1 VSAELS
7 VVTEAL
13 PKSQVGITIEV
24 PAAVVD
30 ATYERVL
37 NRLVS
42 RAKIEGFRPGRAP
55 RGLVEA
61 RIGPAAV
68 REEVVETMVPEVLR
82 QALDE
87 KSLDPIENPDVE
99 VLELE
104 RGRPARLKATISVMP
119 AVTLADARAIVR
131 EVASIEVTEEM
142 LERRLEDV
150 RQPMAEITPVERE
163 VRPGDIAVIDVEVLV
178 DGAVVPSESRTSM
191 EAEIKE
197 GVLLPEL
204 LEVIPGAFVDETRE
218 ATVEFPENYSEPA
231 LAGKMGTIRVTVRG
245 VKEKVLPILDDALA
259 KILSQ
264 GAHETAEAYR
274 ESMRKELEEAAVAM
288 AKLQREQEIVKA
300 VVEASSVDVPQA
312 LVDRELTSQLESL
325 DRSLGRQGLKLER
338 YFEYLGKTVD
348 QWMAEERPEA
358 EARLKVDLVLGEF
371 AKQEA
376 IEPSDDEVVAFL
388 EDQAARDDEL
398 KGQVA
403 ELKRSA
409 SARRYFASRLRRLR
423 VLERLVEVAGSA
435 S

>member
-1 VSAELS
+1 
-7 VVTEAL
+7 
-13 PKSQVGITIEV
+13 
-24 PAAVVD
+24 
-30 ATYERVL
+30 
-37 NRLVS
+37 
-42 RAKIEGFRPGRAP
+42 
-55 RGLVEA
+55 
-61 RIGPAAV
+61 
-68 REEVVETMVPEVLR
+68 M
-82 QALDE
+82 
-87 KSLDPIENPDVE
+87 
-99 VLELE
+99 
-104 RGRPARLKATISVMP
+104 
-119 AVTLADARAIVR
+119 
-131 EVASIEVTEEM
+131 ASIEVTEEM

-288 AKLQREQEIVKA
+288 AKLQREQAIVKA

-325 DRSLGRQGLKLER
+325 DRTWTPGLKLER

-358 EARLKVDLVLGEF
+358 EARLKVDLVLGEY

-376 IEPSDDEVVAFL
+376 IEPSDDEVIAFL
-388 EDQAARDDEL
+388 EDQA
-398 KGQVA
+398 GQGRRVERPGRRA
-403 ELKRSA
+403 EEERERAALLRFAAAPAQGSGAAGRGRGFGKLT
-409 SARRYFASRLRRLR
+409 ASRI
-423 VLERLVEVAGSA
+423 LVSRMALCA
-435 S
+435 T

>member
-1 VSAELS
+1 
-7 VVTEAL
+7 
-13 PKSQVGITIEV
+13 
-24 PAAVVD
+24 
-30 ATYERVL
+30 
-37 NRLVS
+37 
-42 RAKIEGFRPGRAP
+42 
-55 RGLVEA
+55 
-61 RIGPAAV
+61 
-68 REEVVETMVPEVLR
+68 
-82 QALDE
+82 
-87 KSLDPIENPDVE
+87 
-99 VLELE
+99 
-104 RGRPARLKATISVMP
+104 
-119 AVTLADARAIVR
+119 
-131 EVASIEVTEEM
+131 
-142 LERRLEDV
+142 
-150 RQPMAEITPVERE
+150 
-163 VRPGDIAVIDVEVLV
+163 
-178 DGAVVPSESRTSM
+178 
-191 EAEIKE
+191 
-197 GVLLPEL
+197 
-204 LEVIPGAFVDETRE
+204 
-218 ATVEFPENYSEPA
+218 
-231 LAGKMGTIRVTVRG
+231 
-245 VKEKVLPILDDALA
+245 
-259 KILSQ
+259 
-264 GAHETAEAYR
+264 
-274 ESMRKELEEAAVAM
+274 M